1 MEDRYIV
8 LPESE
13 YKKIVT
19 LLTRIAELH
28 DAPQAPKTD
37 FPKTGPVGV
46 KQITAF
52 LHIAPSTWW
61 GMVKARK
68 IAPIE
73 GFVNPR
79 KWRAED
85 IWKIYYEQG
94 GGEAA

>member
-1 MEDRYIV
+1 MEGRYVV

-13 YKKIVT
+13 YKKIVD
-19 LLTRIAELH
+19 LLMQIAEAQRTLQPT
-28 DAPQAPKTD
+28 ATD

-52 LHIAPSTWW
+52 LCIAPSTWW
-61 GMVKARK
+61 GIVKARK

-85 IWKIYYEQG
+85 IWKIYEQLRG
-94 GGEAA
+94 QAA